1 MIRDGDT
8 LTELQDWSTNNR
20 VISKLPVPCT
30 IEVQIR
36 SSEQSSILKAKKF
49 IPEEV
54 TIVEEVVDTIDTNE
68 IKRRLPEKDIS
79 NDILI
84 KHKNDVLKD
93 FTPIIEISQ

>member
-1 MIRDGDT
+1 M
-8 LTELQDWSTNNR
+8 
-20 VISKLPVPCT
+20 PVPCT

-79 NDILI
+79 DDILI
-84 KHKNDVLKD
+84 KPDELIED
-93 FTPIIEISQ
+93 FTPIIDNSLNKRQKLKELRKLLNKC